1 MATTKVPPFDPSTG
15 LTPTSNLF
23 PKVNTD
29 GKLPSGYWQG
39 YQGPQDYWNAKY
51 SNAVNNYLGIEDKIY
66 GNNKVASSN
75 GIADVKKYKQLSSQL
90 LDAQKN
96 LLSVY
101 QQGANNGFSE
111 GQGLTL
117 NAPVING
124 DYIQKIIQ
132 HSGELA
138 ASMMDKHKVNSP
150 EYKAAQDLYT
160 QTGPNFKTAQTVN
173 ATATS
178 EQKAIADAKAITD
191 KANAAKAELPKLQEE
206 LQRAKDQ
213 GKDTSAIE
221 QKIKEAQNAS
231 TAIAPTNATHT
242 PDVQPTTTNGPLK
255 PIVTPPTTPTPPTT
269 TGGGTGGSST
279 GGTYNTVKGVLN
291 YQDNPFTGEY
301 QGKYYSNGKL
311 ETPAQIKADFMAKYG
326 EQAKFIA
333 SVPELGNLLTTA
345 IAQNWAPTQ
354 WATQFANTQWAQAHP
369 GDIGL
374 AEIKRISA
382 PEQYNT
388 EYNAAQSRIASLAE
402 SLGIK
407 LTPQQLG
414 SQVDIKTPPAL
425 DQNAVASGQDMT
437 NWLMQHPSASD
448 AQITQQMAKYGTI
461 DPTTGPGGTLKQFS
475 NSLQNL
481 AQQYGVLGQVST
493 DGTSKVF
500 DNLAATEAA
509 AGGNIS
515 DPATLV
521 KYENQ
526 YKTQAMATYKP
537 YADQIANGAKVS
549 DLASPYLSTYASLME
564 VSPSDIQLGALTGP
578 GAMVSKA
585 LTGDANGQVVNPYDF
600 ASQVRSQ
607 PAWLN
612 TQNAHATVNSAAD
625 YMISKMGMG

>member
-1 MATTKVPPFDPSTG
+1 MATKKLDPNKPLPSDATIQEQVDYWTARVAEQSTG
-15 LTPTSNLF
+15 TRGRLARQSLDLATTALEEEQKTAN
-23 PKVNTD
+23 
-29 GKLPSGYWQG
+29 PSITGG
-39 YQGPQDYWNAKY
+39 GTTVPQDYAKQ
-51 SNAVNNYLGIEDKIY
+51 N
-66 GNNKVASSN
+66 
-75 GIADVKKYKQLSSQL
+75 
-90 LDAQKN
+90 
-96 LLSVY
+96 
-101 QQGANNGFSE
+101 
-111 GQGLTL
+111 
-117 NAPVING
+117 
-124 DYIQKIIQ
+124 
-132 HSGELA
+132 
-138 ASMMDKHKVNSP
+138 
-150 EYKAAQDLYT
+150 
-160 QTGPNFKTAQTVN
+160 
-173 ATATS
+173 
-178 EQKAIADAKAITD
+178 ADAVS
-191 KANAAKAELPKLQEE
+191 KAE
-206 LQRAKDQ
+206 
-213 GKDTSAIE
+213 I
-221 QKIKEAQNAS
+221 AS
-231 TAIAPTNATHT
+231 RT
-242 PDVQPTTTNGPLK
+242 PDVQPAPNMQVTSQTNATVK
-255 PIVTPPTTPTPPTT
+255 PTATPPVTGAPPLASGLST
-269 TGGGTGGSST
+269 T
-279 GGTYNTVKGVLN
+279 GGTYKTVKGILN
-291 YQDNPFTGEY
+291 YQDNPFTGQY
-301 QGKYYSNGKL
+301 QGKYYNQGKL
-311 ETPAQIKADFMAKYG
+311 ETAAQIRADFMAKYS

-354 WATQFANTQWAQAHP
+354 WATQFANTQWAQQHP

-388 EYNAAQSRIASLAE
+388 EYNAAQSRVASLAE

-414 SQVDIKTPPAL
+414 SQVDIKTPPTL

-437 NWLMQHPSASD
+437 NWLMQHPTASD

-607 PAWLN
+607 PSWLN
-612 TQNAHATVNSAAD
+612 TQNAHATLNSAAD
-625 YMISKMGMG
+625 YMINKMGMG

>member
-1 MATTKVPPFDPSTG
+1 MATKKLDPNKPLPSDATIQEQVDYWTARVAEQSTG
-15 LTPTSNLF
+15 TRGRLARQSLDLATTALEEEQKTAN
-23 PKVNTD
+23 
-29 GKLPSGYWQG
+29 PSITGG
-39 YQGPQDYWNAKY
+39 GTTVPQDYAKQ
-51 SNAVNNYLGIEDKIY
+51 N
-66 GNNKVASSN
+66 
-75 GIADVKKYKQLSSQL
+75 
-90 LDAQKN
+90 
-96 LLSVY
+96 
-101 QQGANNGFSE
+101 
-111 GQGLTL
+111 
-117 NAPVING
+117 
-124 DYIQKIIQ
+124 
-132 HSGELA
+132 
-138 ASMMDKHKVNSP
+138 
-150 EYKAAQDLYT
+150 
-160 QTGPNFKTAQTVN
+160 
-173 ATATS
+173 
-178 EQKAIADAKAITD
+178 ADAVS
-191 KANAAKAELPKLQEE
+191 KAE
-206 LQRAKDQ
+206 
-213 GKDTSAIE
+213 I
-221 QKIKEAQNAS
+221 AS
-231 TAIAPTNATHT
+231 RT
-242 PDVQPTTTNGPLK
+242 PDVQPAPNMQVTSQTNATVKPTATSPVTGAPPLASGLS
-255 PIVTPPTTPTPPTT
+255 T
-269 TGGGTGGSST
+269 T
-279 GGTYNTVKGVLN
+279 GGTYKTVKGILN
-291 YQDNPFTGEY
+291 YQDNPFTGQY

-311 ETPAQIKADFMAKYG
+311 ETTAQIKSDFMAKYG

-354 WATQFANTQWAQAHP
+354 WATQFANTQWAQQHP

-414 SQVDIKTPPAL
+414 SQVDIKTPPTL
-425 DQNAVASGQDMT
+425 DQSAVASGQDMT
-437 NWLMQHPSASD
+437 NWLMQHPNASD

-515 DPATLV
+515 DPAILA

-526 YKTQAMATYKP
+526 YRTQAMATYKP
-537 YADQIANGAKVS
+537 FADQIANGAKVS

>member
-1 MATTKVPPFDPSTG
+1 MATKKLDPSK
-15 LTPTSNLF
+15 P
-23 PKVNTD
+23 
-29 GKLPSGYWQG
+29 LPSDASIQ
-39 YQGPQDYWNAKY
+39 QQVDYWTAR
-51 SNAVNNYLGIEDKIY
+51 
-66 GNNKVASSN
+66 VAE
-75 GIADVKKYKQLSSQL
+75 
-90 LDAQKN
+90 
-96 LLSVY
+96 
-101 QQGANNGFSE
+101 QGTGTRGRLARQS
-111 GQGLTL
+111 L
-117 NAPVING
+117 
-124 DYIQKIIQ
+124 
-132 HSGELA
+132 ELA
-138 ASMMDKHKVNSP
+138 
-150 EYKAAQDLYT
+150 
-160 QTGPNFKTAQTVN
+160 QTALEEEQKTATPNPTVLGGGTTTPQN
-173 ATATS
+173 Y
-178 EQKAIADAKAITD
+178 
-191 KANAAKAELPKLQEE
+191 
-206 LQRAKDQ
+206 AKD
-213 GKDTSAIE
+213 TE
-221 QKIKEAQNAS
+221 QLNQK
-231 TAIAPTNATHT
+231 TVTHT
-242 PDVQPTTTNGPLK
+242 PDVQPTTAFNK
-255 PIVTPPTTPTPPTT
+255 PALTGATGT
-269 TGGGTGGSST
+269 TGSTGST
-279 GGTYNTVKGVLN
+279 GGTPPSTGGNYTTVKGVLS
-291 YQDNPFTGEY
+291 YQGNPFTGEY
-301 QGKYYSNGKL
+301 QGKYYNQGKI
-311 ETPAQIKADFMAKYG
+311 ETPAQVKADFMAKYG

-354 WATQFANTQWAQAHP
+354 WATQFANTQWAQQHP

-388 EYNAAQSRIASLAE
+388 EYNAVQSRVASLAE

-414 SQVDIKTPPAL
+414 SQVDIKTPPTL

-437 NWLMQHPSASD
+437 NWLMQHPNASD

-475 NSLQNL
+475 NNLQNL

-515 DPATLV
+515 DPAILA

-526 YKTQAMATYKP
+526 YRTQAMATYKP
-537 YADQIANGAKVS
+537 FADQIANGAKVS

>member
-1 MATTKVPPFDPSTG
+1 MATKSKKLTYNDLALRLDRLRSEYSAQGGNGTLGSGSIVSQLEGHEGSQALADQIDATQNQMEQMEPKLSGDPQSYIQAQYNIQDAESQVRSLLDGGTKQTDPKVTKLLQTIKDQTLLIKEQTDYNEKLKTLRSNATEYVKNQNQMLENKKQGGEQAAAAQEQIQKLQNEKLILQAKGEPTDTIDKQISTLNDKNNLAQVEMVTG
-15 LTPTSNLF
+15 TPEVVSKENAPTS
-23 PKVNTD
+23 T
-29 GKLPSGYWQG
+29 
-39 YQGPQDYWNAKY
+39 
-51 SNAVNNYLGIEDKIY
+51 
-66 GNNKVASSN
+66 
-75 GIADVKKYKQLSSQL
+75 
-90 LDAQKN
+90 
-96 LLSVY
+96 
-101 QQGANNGFSE
+101 
-111 GQGLTL
+111 
-117 NAPVING
+117 
-124 DYIQKIIQ
+124 
-132 HSGELA
+132 
-138 ASMMDKHKVNSP
+138 
-150 EYKAAQDLYT
+150 
-160 QTGPNFKTAQTVN
+160 
-173 ATATS
+173 
-178 EQKAIADAKAITD
+178 
-191 KANAAKAELPKLQEE
+191 
-206 LQRAKDQ
+206 R
-213 GKDTSAIE
+213 
-221 QKIKEAQNAS
+221 
-231 TAIAPTNATHT
+231 T
-242 PDVQPTTTNGPLK
+242 PDVQPTTSAGAPVGTS
-255 PIVTPPTTPTPPTT
+255 TSTSTTPASTSAGGDYTT
-269 TGGGTGGSST
+269 A
-279 GGTYNTVKGVLN
+279 KGVLS
-291 YQDNPFTGEY
+291 YQGNPYTGQY

-311 ETPAQIKADFMAKYG
+311 ETTAQIKSDFMAKYG

-354 WATQFANTQWAQAHP
+354 WATQFANTQWAQQHP

-414 SQVDIKTPPAL
+414 SQVDIKTPPTL
-425 DQNAVASGQDMT
+425 DQSAVASGQDMT
-437 NWLMQHPSASD
+437 NWLMQHPTVSD

-515 DPATLV
+515 DPAILA

-526 YKTQAMATYKP
+526 YRTQAMATYKP
-537 YADQIANGAKVS
+537 FADQIANGAKVS

-564 VSPSDIQLGALTGP
+564 VNPSDIQLGALTGP

>member
-1 MATTKVPPFDPSTG
+1 MATKKLDPSK
-15 LTPTSNLF
+15 P
-23 PKVNTD
+23 
-29 GKLPSGYWQG
+29 LPSDASIQ
-39 YQGPQDYWNAKY
+39 QQVDYWTAR
-51 SNAVNNYLGIEDKIY
+51 
-66 GNNKVASSN
+66 VAE
-75 GIADVKKYKQLSSQL
+75 
-90 LDAQKN
+90 
-96 LLSVY
+96 
-101 QQGANNGFSE
+101 QG
-111 GQGLTL
+111 
-117 NAPVING
+117 
-124 DYIQKIIQ
+124 
-132 HSGELA
+132 SGTRGRLARQSLELA
-138 ASMMDKHKVNSP
+138 HTAL
-150 EYKAAQDLYT
+150 EEEQ
-160 QTGPNFKTAQTVN
+160 KTANPDPTVLGGGS
-173 ATATS
+173 TAS
-178 EQKAIADAKAITD
+178 QNYAKDA
-191 KANAAKAELPKLQEE
+191 EE
-206 LQRAKDQ
+206 LRQQ
-213 GKDTSAIE
+213 
-221 QKIKEAQNAS
+221 Q
-231 TAIAPTNATHT
+231 ATHT
-242 PDVQPTTTNGPLK
+242 PDVQPTTAFNK
-255 PIVTPPTTPTPPTT
+255 PASTGATGT
-269 TGGGTGGSST
+269 TGST
-279 GGTYNTVKGVLN
+279 GGTPPSTGGDYTTAKGVLN
-291 YQDNPFTGEY
+291 YQGNPFTGEY
-301 QGKYYSNGKL
+301 QGKYYNQGKI
-311 ETPAQIKADFMAKYG
+311 ETPAQVKADFMAKYG

-388 EYNAAQSRIASLAE
+388 EYNAAQSRIASLSE

-414 SQVDIKTPPAL
+414 SQVDIKTPPTL
-425 DQNAVASGQDMT
+425 DQSAVASGQDMT
-437 NWLMQHPSASD
+437 NWLMQHPNASD

-475 NSLQNL
+475 NNLQNL

-515 DPATLV
+515 DPAILA

-526 YKTQAMATYKP
+526 YRTQAMATYKP
-537 YADQIANGAKVS
+537 FADQIANGAKVS

-564 VSPSDIQLGALTGP
+564 VNPSDIQLGALTGP

>member
-1 MATTKVPPFDPSTG
+1 MATKKLDPNKPLPSDATIQEQVDYWTARVAEQSTG
-15 LTPTSNLF
+15 TRGRLARQSLDLATTALEEEQKTAN
-23 PKVNTD
+23 
-29 GKLPSGYWQG
+29 PSITGG
-39 YQGPQDYWNAKY
+39 GTTVPQDYAKQ
-51 SNAVNNYLGIEDKIY
+51 N
-66 GNNKVASSN
+66 
-75 GIADVKKYKQLSSQL
+75 
-90 LDAQKN
+90 
-96 LLSVY
+96 
-101 QQGANNGFSE
+101 
-111 GQGLTL
+111 
-117 NAPVING
+117 
-124 DYIQKIIQ
+124 
-132 HSGELA
+132 
-138 ASMMDKHKVNSP
+138 
-150 EYKAAQDLYT
+150 
-160 QTGPNFKTAQTVN
+160 
-173 ATATS
+173 
-178 EQKAIADAKAITD
+178 ADAVS
-191 KANAAKAELPKLQEE
+191 KAE
-206 LQRAKDQ
+206 
-213 GKDTSAIE
+213 I
-221 QKIKEAQNAS
+221 AS
-231 TAIAPTNATHT
+231 RT
-242 PDVQPTTTNGPLK
+242 PDVQPAPNMQVTSQTNATVK
-255 PIVTPPTTPTPPTT
+255 PTATPPVTGAPPLASGLST
-269 TGGGTGGSST
+269 T
-279 GGTYNTVKGVLN
+279 GGTYKTVKGILN
-291 YQDNPFTGEY
+291 YQDNPFTGQY

-311 ETPAQIKADFMAKYG
+311 ETTAQIKSDFMAKYG

-354 WATQFANTQWAQAHP
+354 WATQFANTQWAQQHP

-414 SQVDIKTPPAL
+414 SQVDIKTPPTL
-425 DQNAVASGQDMT
+425 DQSAVASGQDMT
-437 NWLMQHPSASD
+437 NWLMQHPNASD

-475 NSLQNL
+475 NNLQNL

>member
-1 MATTKVPPFDPSTG
+1 MATESKKLTYNDLALRLDRLRSEYRAQGGNGTLGSGSIVSQLKGREGSQALADQIDAIQKQMAQMEPKLSGDPQSYIQAQFNIQDAESQVRSLLDGGTKQTDPKVTKLLQTIKDQTLLIKEQTDYNEKIKTLHSNATEYVKNQNQMLENKKQGGEQAAAAQEQIQKLQNEKLILQAKGEPTDTIDKQISTLNDKNNLAQVEMVTG
-15 LTPTSNLF
+15 TPEVVSKENAPTS
-23 PKVNTD
+23 T
-29 GKLPSGYWQG
+29 
-39 YQGPQDYWNAKY
+39 
-51 SNAVNNYLGIEDKIY
+51 
-66 GNNKVASSN
+66 
-75 GIADVKKYKQLSSQL
+75 
-90 LDAQKN
+90 
-96 LLSVY
+96 
-101 QQGANNGFSE
+101 
-111 GQGLTL
+111 
-117 NAPVING
+117 
-124 DYIQKIIQ
+124 
-132 HSGELA
+132 
-138 ASMMDKHKVNSP
+138 
-150 EYKAAQDLYT
+150 
-160 QTGPNFKTAQTVN
+160 
-173 ATATS
+173 
-178 EQKAIADAKAITD
+178 
-191 KANAAKAELPKLQEE
+191 
-206 LQRAKDQ
+206 R
-213 GKDTSAIE
+213 
-221 QKIKEAQNAS
+221 
-231 TAIAPTNATHT
+231 T
-242 PDVQPTTTNGPLK
+242 PDVQPTTAFNK
-255 PIVTPPTTPTPPTT
+255 PASTGATGT
-269 TGGGTGGSST
+269 TGST
-279 GGTYNTVKGVLN
+279 GGTPPSTGGDYTTAKGVLS
-291 YQDNPFTGEY
+291 YQGNPLTGEY
-301 QGKYYSNGKL
+301 QGKYYNQGKI
-311 ETPAQIKADFMAKYG
+311 ETPAQVKADFMAKYG

-354 WATQFANTQWAQAHP
+354 WATQFANTQWAQTHP

-388 EYNAAQSRIASLAE
+388 EYNAAQSRVASLAE

-425 DQNAVASGQDMT
+425 DQNAVTSGQDMT
-437 NWLMQHPSASD
+437 NWLMQHPNASD

-475 NSLQNL
+475 NNLQNL

-515 DPATLV
+515 DPAILA

-526 YKTQAMATYKP
+526 YRTQAMATYKP
-537 YADQIANGAKVS
+537 FADQIANGAKVS

-564 VSPSDIQLGALTGP
+564 VNPSDIQLGALTGP

-585 LTGDANGQVVNPYDF
+585 LTGDANGQIVNPYDF

>member
-1 MATTKVPPFDPSTG
+1 MATKKLD
-15 LTPTSNLF
+15 TSK
-23 PKVNTD
+23 P
-29 GKLPSGYWQG
+29 LPSDASIQ
-39 YQGPQDYWNAKY
+39 QQVDYWTAR
-51 SNAVNNYLGIEDKIY
+51 
-66 GNNKVASSN
+66 VAE
-75 GIADVKKYKQLSSQL
+75 
-90 LDAQKN
+90 
-96 LLSVY
+96 
-101 QQGANNGFSE
+101 QGTGTRGRLARQS
-111 GQGLTL
+111 L
-117 NAPVING
+117 
-124 DYIQKIIQ
+124 
-132 HSGELA
+132 ELA
-138 ASMMDKHKVNSP
+138 HTAL
-150 EYKAAQDLYT
+150 EEEQ
-160 QTGPNFKTAQTVN
+160 KTATPNPTVLGGGTTTPQN
-173 ATATS
+173 YAKDVEQLNQKTAT
-178 EQKAIADAKAITD
+178 
-191 KANAAKAELPKLQEE
+191 
-206 LQRAKDQ
+206 R
-213 GKDTSAIE
+213 
-221 QKIKEAQNAS
+221 
-231 TAIAPTNATHT
+231 T
-242 PDVQPTTTNGPLK
+242 PDVQPTTAFNK
-255 PIVTPPTTPTPPTT
+255 PASTGATGT
-269 TGGGTGGSST
+269 TGST
-279 GGTYNTVKGVLN
+279 GGTPPSTGGNYTTVKGVLS
-291 YQDNPFTGEY
+291 YQGNPFTGEY
-301 QGKYYSNGKL
+301 QGKYYNQGKI
-311 ETPAQIKADFMAKYG
+311 ETPAQVKADFMAKYG

-333 SVPELGNLLTTA
+333 SVPEISNMLTKA
-345 IAQNWAPTQ
+345 INENWSPTL
-354 WATQFANTQWAQAHP
+354 WATQFANTQWAQTHP

-388 EYNAAQSRIASLAE
+388 EYNAAQSRVASLAE

-414 SQVDIKTPPAL
+414 SQVDINTPPAL

-437 NWLMQHPSASD
+437 NWLMQHPNASD

-625 YMISKMGMG
+625 YMISQMGMG

>member
-1 MATTKVPPFDPSTG
+1 MATKKLDPNKSLPSDATIQEQVDYWTARVAEQSTG
-15 LTPTSNLF
+15 TRGRLARQS
-23 PKVNTD
+23 
-29 GKLPSGYWQG
+29 
-39 YQGPQDYWNAKY
+39 
-51 SNAVNNYLGIEDKIY
+51 
-66 GNNKVASSN
+66 
-75 GIADVKKYKQLSSQL
+75 
-90 LDAQKN
+90 LD
-96 LLSVY
+96 
-101 QQGANNGFSE
+101 
-111 GQGLTL
+111 
-117 NAPVING
+117 
-124 DYIQKIIQ
+124 
-132 HSGELA
+132 LA
-138 ASMMDKHKVNSP
+138 TTAL
-150 EYKAAQDLYT
+150 EEEQ
-160 QTGPNFKTAQTVN
+160 KTANPSPTV
-173 ATATS
+173 
-178 EQKAIADAKAITD
+178 
-191 KANAAKAELPKLQEE
+191 
-206 LQRAKDQ
+206 
-213 GKDTSAIE
+213 
-221 QKIKEAQNAS
+221 
-231 TAIAPTNATHT
+231 
-242 PDVQPTTTNGPLK
+242 
-255 PIVTPPTTPTPPTT
+255 
-269 TGGGTGGSST
+269 TGGGSTTPQNYAKDAEELHQQTAPIPAGTNAGPNAATANARKVVAAPTGSGTPPAAGLSTT
-279 GGTYNTVKGVLN
+279 GGTYKTVKGILN
-291 YQDNPFTGEY
+291 YQDNPYSGEY
-301 QGKYYSNGKL
+301 QGKYYANGKL
-311 ETPAQIKADFMAKYG
+311 ETTAQIKADFLSKYG

-354 WATQFANTQWAQAHP
+354 WATQFANTQWAQQHP

-388 EYNAAQSRIASLAE
+388 EYNAAQSRIASLAK

-414 SQVDIKTPPAL
+414 SQVDIKTPPTL
-425 DQNAVASGQDMT
+425 DQSAVASGQDMT
-437 NWLMQHPSASD
+437 NWLMQHPTASD

-475 NSLQNL
+475 NNLQNL

-509 AGGNIS
+509 AGGNLS
-515 DPATLV
+515 DPAILA

-526 YKTQAMATYKP
+526 YRTQAMATYKP
-537 YADQIANGAKVS
+537 FADQIANGAKVS
-549 DLASPYLSTYASLME
+549 DLASPYLSTYASQME
-564 VSPSDIQLGALTGP
+564 VNPSDIQLGALTGP

>member
-1 MATTKVPPFDPSTG
+1 MATEPKKLTYNDLALRLDRLRSEYRAQGGNGTLGSGSIVSQLEGREGSQALADQIDAIQNQMAQMEPKLSGDPQSYIQAPYNIQDAESQVRSLLNGGAKQTDPEVTKLLQTIKDQTLLIKEQTDYNEKLKTLHSNATEYVKNQNQMLENKKQVGEQAGAAQEQIQKLQNEKLILQAKGEPTDTIDKQISALNDKNNLAQVEMTTGIPEIVSKGNAPTSTG
-15 LTPTSNLF
+15 
-23 PKVNTD
+23 
-29 GKLPSGYWQG
+29 
-39 YQGPQDYWNAKY
+39 A
-51 SNAVNNYLGIEDKIY
+51 
-66 GNNKVASSN
+66 
-75 GIADVKKYKQLSSQL
+75 
-90 LDAQKN
+90 
-96 LLSVY
+96 
-101 QQGANNGFSE
+101 
-111 GQGLTL
+111 
-117 NAPVING
+117 
-124 DYIQKIIQ
+124 
-132 HSGELA
+132 
-138 ASMMDKHKVNSP
+138 
-150 EYKAAQDLYT
+150 
-160 QTGPNFKTAQTVN
+160 TGPA
-173 ATATS
+173 ATGATGP
-178 EQKAIADAKAITD
+178 
-191 KANAAKAELPKLQEE
+191 AAT
-206 LQRAKDQ
+206 
-213 GKDTSAIE
+213 G
-221 QKIKEAQNAS
+221 
-231 TAIAPTNATHT
+231 AT
-242 PDVQPTTTNGPLK
+242 G
-255 PIVTPPTTPTPPTT
+255 T
-269 TGGGTGGSST
+269 TGST
-279 GGTYNTVKGVLN
+279 GGTPPSTGGNYTTAKGVLS
-291 YQDNPFTGEY
+291 YQGNPFTGEY
-301 QGKYYSNGKL
+301 QGKYYNQGKI
-311 ETPAQIKADFMAKYG
+311 ETPAQVKADFMAKYG

-345 IAQNWAPTQ
+345 IAQNWSPTL
-354 WATQFANTQWAQAHP
+354 WATQFANTQWAQQHP

-388 EYNAAQSRIASLAE
+388 EYNAAQSRVASLAE

-414 SQVDIKTPPAL
+414 SQVDINTPPTL

-437 NWLMQHPSASD
+437 NWLMQHPDASD

-475 NSLQNL
+475 NNLQNL

-515 DPATLV
+515 DPATLT

-526 YKTQAMATYKP
+526 YRTQAMATYKP
-537 YADQIANGAKVS
+537 FADQIANGAKVS

>member
-1 MATTKVPPFDPSTG
+1 MATKKLDPNK
-15 LTPTSNLF
+15 P
-23 PKVNTD
+23 
-29 GKLPSGYWQG
+29 LPSDASIQEQVYYWTARVAEQG
-39 YQGPQDYWNAKY
+39 TGTRGRLARQ
-51 SNAVNNYLGIEDKIY
+51 SL
-66 GNNKVASSN
+66 
-75 GIADVKKYKQLSSQL
+75 
-90 LDAQKN
+90 
-96 LLSVY
+96 
-101 QQGANNGFSE
+101 
-111 GQGLTL
+111 
-117 NAPVING
+117 
-124 DYIQKIIQ
+124 
-132 HSGELA
+132 ELA
-138 ASMMDKHKVNSP
+138 QTALEEEQKT
-150 EYKAAQDLYT
+150 AAPAPAVSERTAIQNYAKDAEELRQ
-160 QTGPNFKTAQTVN
+160 QTAPIPAGTNAGPNA
-173 ATATS
+173 ATA
-178 EQKAIADAKAITD
+178 
-191 KANAAKAELPKLQEE
+191 NARKVVA
-206 LQRAKDQ
+206 
-213 GKDTSAIE
+213 
-221 QKIKEAQNAS
+221 
-231 TAIAPTNATHT
+231 APT
-242 PDVQPTTTNGPLK
+242 DSG
-255 PIVTPPTTPTPPTT
+255 TPPAATDTPPLAAGLST
-269 TGGGTGGSST
+269 T
-279 GGTYNTVKGVLN
+279 GGTYKTVKGILN
-291 YQDNPFTGEY
+291 YQDNPYSGEY

-311 ETPAQIKADFMAKYG
+311 ETTAQIKSDFMAKYG

-354 WATQFANTQWAQAHP
+354 WATQFANTQWAQTHP

-388 EYNAAQSRIASLAE
+388 EYNAAQSRVASLAE

-437 NWLMQHPSASD
+437 NWLMQHPNASD

-515 DPATLV
+515 DPAILA

-526 YKTQAMATYKP
+526 YRTQAMATYKP
-537 YADQIANGAKVS
+537 FADQIANGAKVS
-549 DLASPYLSTYASLME
+549 DLASPYLNTYASLME

-585 LTGDANGQVVNPYDF
+585 LTGDGNGQVVNPYDF

-607 PAWLN
+607 PSWLN
-612 TQNAHATVNSAAD
+612 TQNAHATLNSAAD
-625 YMISKMGMG
+625 YMINKMGMG